1 MTKMIKPRT
10 LRRGDRVAA
19 ISLSRG
25 WPSAYPRAYQDGKRQ
40 LQEVFGVEVVESRHA
55 LADSDWLARHP
66 EARAADLMEVLKD
79 PTIQGIVST
88 IGGDDSIRMLPFLD
102 YAVIR
107 ANPKVFLGYSD
118 STVTHFAFLK
128 AGVVSFYGPS
138 VMAGFDENGG
148 LLGYMEESLR
158 QVVFGASESVVFAPN
173 SDGWTIESFEW
184 GDEKRNAMR
193 RSLQPCSGWKWLQ
206 GSGVHR
212 GRLIGGCLD
221 VMDWL
226 RGTMVWPEPEVWRG
240 CILFVETSEDR
251 PTPTQVTYMLRS
263 LAATGAL
270 SDVRGILLGRPYGD
284 EDSFQAYDEALLRVL
299 DELGLTSV
307 PVVTRM
313 DFGHTDPKF
322 TLPIGVEAEIDCDAR
337 QVRLVEAAT
346 IW

>member
-25 WPSAYPRAYQDGKRQ
+25 WASAFPRAYQDGKRQ
-40 LQEVFGVEVVESRHA
+40 LQEAFGVEVVESHHA
-55 LADSDWLARHP
+55 LAESDWLAKHP

-79 PTIQGIVST
+79 PTIQGIISI

-107 ANPKVFLGYSD
+107 ENPKVFLGYSD

-148 LLGYMEESLR
+148 LLRYMEESLR
-158 QVVFGASESVVFAPN
+158 QVVFAASEPVVFVPN
-173 SDGWTIESFEW
+173 PDGWTIESFAW
-184 GDEKRNAMR
+184 GDGKRNATR
-193 RSLQPCSGWKWLQ
+193 RTLRPCSGWKWLR
-206 GSGVHR
+206 GSGMHR

-226 RGTMVWPEPEVWRG
+226 RGTMVWPELEVWRG
-240 CILFVETSEDR
+240 CILFLETSEDR
-251 PTPTQVTYMLRS
+251 PSPTQVTYMLRS

-284 EDSFQAYDEALLRVL
+284 EQTFQAYDDALLGVL
-299 DELGLTSV
+299 DELSLTSV
-307 PVVTRM
+307 PVVSRM

-337 QVRLVEAAT
+337 EVWLVEAAT